1 MFESAAIFE
10 SLATFTPMITL
21 WEKKLASWRVVHG
34 YAGRMGVAGL
44 IGLVCGVTAILFH
57 STLEFALHAV
67 EQLPGG
73 GYRALLPALGGL
85 ICGLLVYPWAPE
97 AAGQGVDSLID
108 NFHNRSGKTRHRV
121 APIKFLASIV
131 TIASGGS
138 GGYEGPVSQI
148 GGGLS
153 ASVSTI
159 FNMPRAVRRTLM
171 LAGTAAGL
179 GAVFKAPLGGALT
192 SVEML
197 YKEDFESEALVTSIV
212 AAVVAFAVYTA
223 WAGTWPAFGGVPDFA
238 YLSLRELGAAIL
250 LGFLCAPF
258 SRLFIGCYTG
268 VQDGFGRLRIPRPLK
283 PALGGLGVGI
293 LWLAYPE
300 VSGGSLQFV
309 GEAMQSG
316 LSSGAWLPVLFV
328 GILLA
333 KIMAT
338 ALTVGSGGA
347 GGLFGPSLFMGG
359 MLGAAWGWGI
369 EYLWPQWLTHPGA
382 LVLVGMGAFFAGAAK
397 APIAG
402 VVMVC
407 EMTGSY
413 NLLPALLLASMV
425 HVVLTRGHSIYRSQ
439 VRNKFA
445 SPVHKSEMDPDVLRS
460 VRVGDYLSSL
470 PEASIQASSHIA
482 ALQEELSDSSQRIWP
497 VYQDDHYVGLLD
509 NAAVLQA
516 LVRDPGMAQH
526 LVVSDFLLKVPLLH
540 PLTDMHSALRLLLR
554 HGLPQACVGERGQ
567 VLGLIGYEDLVQ
579 SYDRLVRGRAR
590 APITR

>member
-1 MFESAAIFE
+1 MM
-10 SLATFTPMITL
+10 LL
-21 WEKKLASWRVVHG
+21 WEKRLVRWRVVHG

-44 IGLVCGVTAILFH
+44 IGLVCGATAILFH
-57 STLEFALHAV
+57 SSLEFALHAV
-67 EQLPGG
+67 GSLPGG
-73 GYRALLPALGGL
+73 SYRVLLPALGGL
-85 ICGLLVYPWAPE
+85 LCGLLVYPWAPE
-97 AAGQGVDSLID
+97 AAGQGVDALID
-108 NFHNRSGKTRHRV
+108 NFHNRSGRARHRV

-153 ASVSTI
+153 ASVSTV

-238 YLSLRELGAAIL
+238 YLSISELGAAIL

-268 VQDGFGRLRIPRPLK
+268 VQEQFERLRIPRPLK
-283 PALGGLGVGI
+283 PALGGLGVGL

-300 VSGGSLQFV
+300 VSGGGLQFV

-316 LSSGAWLPVLFV
+316 LSSGAWLPVLFI

-333 KIMAT
+333 KIVAT

-369 EYLWPQWLTHPGA
+369 EYVWPQWLTHPGA

-413 NLLPALLLASMV
+413 NLLPALLLASMI

-445 SPVHKSEMDPDVLRS
+445 SPVHKSEMDPNVLRS
-460 VRVGDYLSSL
+460 MRVGDCLSAL
-470 PEASIQASSHIA
+470 PDAKVQVSSHIDS
-482 ALQEELSDSSQRIWP
+482 LQTDISDSSQRIWP
-497 VYQDDHYVGLLD
+497 VYQGEQYIGILD
-509 NAAVLQA
+509 NTAVLQT
-516 LVRDPGMAQH
+516 LVRDPAMAQH

-540 PLTDMHSALRLLLR
+540 PLADMHSALRLLLR
-554 HGLPQACVGERGQ
+554 HGLSQACVGEHGRVQ
-567 VLGLIGYEDLVQ
+567 GLIGYEDLVQ
-579 SYDRLVRGRAR
+579 HYDRFVRDSLQA
-590 APITR
+590 TFKH